1 MLRVLT
7 PDEVK
12 ALGPVEWIK
21 VEPQE
26 IHEHEIS
33 ELALQVFKTRQDY
46 SANSKS

>member
-26 IHEHEIS
+26 IHEREIS
-33 ELALQVFKTRQDY
+33 ELELRTFKTRQDY
-46 SANSKS
+46 LTNK

>member
-33 ELALQVFKTRQDY
+33 ELELRVFKTRQDY
-46 SANSKS
+46 LTNR